1 MGKHLSESIRVPIE
15 ADNPAIR
22 RIENLCIKCGQ
33 CRDVCR
39 DYISVL
45 GYYDLSKTNDTAV
58 CIHCGQCA
66 NVCPVSSITETP
78 EMDAVIAAAKDPDKV
93 LIVSTSPSVRVSL
106 GEAFGMQRGSFVEGK
121 MIALLRKLGA
131 DYVLDTNFAAD
142 MTIVEEAS
150 ELVERL
156 TTHNKP
162 LPQFTSCCPAWVK
175 FAEIYYPEL
184 LPNIS
189 SAKSPIG
196 MQGPTIKTYFAKKM
210 GIDPKKIVNV
220 ALTPCTAKKF
230 EIRRGEMNA
239 SARYLELP
247 SLRDMDH
254 VITTRELADWA
265 KKADIDFSS
274 LEDSKFDKLM
284 GEASGAGVIFG
295 NTGGVME
302 AAVRTAYEFVTH
314 EPAPK
319 ELYTLEPV
327 RGMQE
332 IREAAVEIGTLHLQL
347 AVIYGTSNVRRFLSM
362 AKESGKHYDFIEVM
376 TCPGGCIGGGGQ
388 PKADVE
394 ERRTMVDSRIESL
407 YKRDAQMKLRKS
419 HENPELK
426 QLYEEFYRKPLS
438 PIAEE
443 MLHTSYTDRSGL
455 LGEDA
460 GKYKTLLTFDV
471 DGAEAKNGAAAFF
484 GEETGKNARS
494 ERTGDYEEVTT
505 PGSATR
511 KWKCR
516 VCGYIYEG
524 DNPPA
529 ECPICHMDSSYF
541 DPIKKWKCRICGYIC
556 EDVNP
561 PAECPICHKDS
572 SYFDEIE

>member
-33 CRDVCR
+33 CRDICR

-247 SLRDMDH
+247 GLRDMDH

-332 IREAAVEIGTLHLQL
+332 IREAAVEIGTLRLQL

-529 ECPICHMDSSYF
+529 ECPICHMDRSYF
-541 DPIKKWKCRICGYIC
+541 DPVKKWKCRICGYIC

>member
-239 SARYLELP
+239 SARYLNLP
-247 SLRDMDH
+247 GLRDMDH

-265 KKADIDFSS
+265 KKADIDFST

-332 IREAAVEIGTLHLQL
+332 IREAAVEIGTLRLQL

-529 ECPICHMDSSYF
+529 ECPICHMDRSYF
-541 DPIKKWKCRICGYIC
+541 DPVKKWKCRICGYIC

>member
-239 SARYLELP
+239 SARYLDLP
-247 SLRDMDH
+247 GLRDMDH

-265 KKADIDFSS
+265 KKADIDFST

-332 IREAAVEIGTLHLQL
+332 IREAAVEIGTLRLQL

-529 ECPICHMDSSYF
+529 ECPICHMDRSYF
-541 DPIKKWKCRICGYIC
+541 DPVKKWKCRICGYIC